1 MTEYDADICVIGSGA
16 GGAPVAWYAANQGKS
31 VIVLEKGPWLDETH
45 FCKDELAFSRRSV
58 FTPRLQDEQHLIE
71 SRNARGEWQARPTS
85 KTGRSFWNGNL
96 VGGSSNFMSG
106 FFHRLK
112 PLDFHLRS
120 TFGPIEGA
128 NLVDWPIGYAE
139 LEPWYSLAE
148 RLVGISGQAEV
159 RQTARP
165 HIHQAPR
172 STPDFPWPPTS
183 EHALSAMID
192 EACTALG
199 YHSLRV
205 PRAILS
211 RPALGRNACE
221 YSGYCGSYGCSTGA
235 KGSARVAFLNPA
247 LATGRCQ
254 IRPHAKVYRLLTDA
268 RGRLSHALYF
278 DPEGKEHQVRAR
290 IFVVACQAIET
301 SRLLLC
307 STGPKFPQGL
317 ANNQGQVGRNL
328 LFSAGGSGSGEI
340 PLQGH
345 SPEQQQALRAI
356 GPFVNRALDDW
367 YQIQDPDFGPAPAK
381 GGIVELLLA
390 HPNPMPRAL
399 PTRRHQ
405 NQLIWGQAW
414 KRQLEQAFA
423 AGPRLKYEVFCDWL
437 PNDNCHVGLAKGL
450 NDRWG
455 TPVARVRIGHH
466 PQDLKVGRYLA
477 ARGVALLRQ
486 LGAQDL
492 RQSISGSPPTNLM
505 AGGCRFGTDPTSSV
519 LDADCRAHEVDNLY
533 VTDASFMP
541 TGGSVPYTW
550 TIYANALR
558 VADIIASL

>member
-1 MTEYDADICVIGSGA
+1 VTEYDADICVIGSGA
-16 GGAPVAWYAANQGKS
+16 GGAPVAWHAASQGKS
-31 VIVLEKGPWLDETH
+31 VIVLEKGPWLDVTH

-71 SRNARGEWQARPTS
+71 SRNARGEWQARPTA

-128 NLVDWPIGYAE
+128 NLVDWPIGYAD
-139 LEPWYSLAE
+139 LEPWYSLVE
-148 RLVGISGQAEV
+148 RLVGVSGQI
-159 RQTARP
+159 RP
-165 HIHQAPR
+165 HANLEPR
-172 STPDFPWPPTS
+172 SIPDFPWPPTS
-183 EHALSAMID
+183 EHAYSAMID
-192 EACTALG
+192 EACAALG

-211 RPALGRNACE
+211 QPALGRGACE

-235 KGSARVAFLNPA
+235 KGSARVAFLDPA

-254 IRPHAKVYRLLTDA
+254 VRPHAKVYQLLTNA
-268 RGRLSHALYF
+268 RGRLTHALYF
-278 DPEGKEHQVRAR
+278 DRDGRQHQVSAR
-290 IFVVACQAIET
+290 VFVLACQAIET

-307 STGPKFPQGL
+307 STGSRFPQGL
-317 ANNQGQVGRNL
+317 ANNHGQVGHNL
-328 LFSAGGSGSGEI
+328 LFSAGGSGSGALT
-340 PLQGH
+340 LQGRD
-345 SPEQQQALRAI
+345 PGQQQAMRAI

-367 YQIQDPDFGPAPAK
+367 YQIQDPDFGLRPVK
-381 GGIVELLLA
+381 GGMVEFLLA
-390 HPNPMPRAL
+390 HPNPIAKAL
-399 PTRRHQ
+399 PTRRQ
-405 NQLIWGQAW
+405 NGQLIWGAAW
-414 KRQLEQAFA
+414 KRQLEQVFS
-423 AGPRLKYEVFCDWL
+423 AGPRLNFEVFCDWL
-437 PNDNCHVGLAKGL
+437 PNDDCWVGLASGL
-450 NDRWG
+450 KDRWG

-466 PQDLKVGRYLA
+466 SHDLKVGRFLA
-477 ARGVALLRQ
+477 AKATEVLKQ
-486 LGAQDL
+486 LGASGL
-492 RQSISGSPPTNLM
+492 RQSISGHPPANLV
-505 AGGCRFGTDPTSSV
+505 AGGCRFGEDPASSV

-558 VADIIASL
+558 VADVIARA